1 MAIEYEL
8 KYRAPEG
15 TLEKLRAAFPG
26 HWLETAMETTYYDTS
41 EGALSARKWT
51 LRRRLENGKSI
62 CTLKTPRGNA
72 RNEWEV
78 CCDSIGAA
86 VEELCKLGA
95 PEELRTLASGEL
107 VAVCGAR
114 FTRYSRNLK
123 LPDRTEAD
131 LSFDTGILFAGER
144 QEQLCEVELEL
155 MMGEP
160 LAVDGEA
167 ARIAAE
173 FGLTKEPRSK
183 FKRAY
188 DLRRD

>member
-26 HWLETAMETTYYDTS
+26 HWLETAMETTYYDTPD
-41 EGALSARKWT
+41 GALSARKWT
-51 LRRRLENGKSI
+51 LRRRLENGESI
-62 CTLKTPRGNA
+62 CTLKTPRGSA

-78 CCDSIGAA
+78 ACDSITAA
-86 VEELCKLGA
+86 LTELCKLGA
-95 PEELRTLASGEL
+95 PEELLSLAPEAL
-107 VAVCGAR
+107 IPVCGAR

-123 LPDRTEAD
+123 LPHRTEAD

-144 QEQLCEVELEL
+144 QEKLCEVELEL
-155 MMGEP
+155 KLGYP
-160 LAVDGEA
+160 PAVDAEA
-167 ARIAAE
+167 ARLAAE
-173 FGLTKEPRSK
+173 FGLTEEPRSK

-188 DLRRD
+188 DLRRN

>member
-15 TLEKLRAAFPG
+15 TLEKLREAFPG
-26 HWLETAMETTYYDTS
+26 HWLQTQMETTYYDTPD
-41 EGALSARKWT
+41 GALSARKWT
-51 LRRRLENGKSI
+51 LRRRMENGRSI

-78 CCDSIGAA
+78 CCESIDAA
-86 VEELCKLGA
+86 VEELCRLGA
-95 PEELRTLASGEL
+95 PEQLRTLASAPL
-107 VAVCGAR
+107 IPVCGAR
-114 FTRYSRNLK
+114 FTRYSRSLK

-155 MMGEP
+155 MVGAP
-160 LAVDGEA
+160 CAVDGEA
-167 ARIAAE
+167 ARLAAE
-173 FGLTKEPRSK
+173 FGLTEEPRSK

-188 DLRRD
+188 DLRRN